1 MKGTTIYMKKISA
14 LLKQKEPAGGK
25 FVFSLLFLTI
35 LSLVFQGCTS
45 PVKRDFFNVH
55 WKPAEQ
61 APDSVFVL
69 FTADKRRVVGCCGAN
84 RFFGPLEVKDDQ
96 KIEVGML
103 GATRMAS
110 PHFRYEQKF
119 LDNLQS
125 AKTYRFEAD
134 GTLTLLDVD
143 NKPCMQLK
151 AETPSSKK

>member
-1 MKGTTIYMKKISA
+1 MKKISA
-14 LLKQKEPAGGK
+14 LLTQNRFAGRK
-25 FVFSLLFLTI
+25 LLFSLLFLTV
-35 LSLVFQGCTS
+35 LSLAFHGCAS

-84 RFFGPLEVKDDQ
+84 RFFGPVKVKDNQ
-96 KIEVGML
+96 KIEIGML

-110 PHFRYEQKF
+110 PHLRYEQKF

-125 AKTYRFEAD
+125 AKSYRFESD

-143 NKPCMQLK
+143 NNPCMQLK
-151 AETPSSKK
+151 AEKKSPQKQK

>member
-1 MKGTTIYMKKISA
+1 MKKISA
-14 LLKQKEPAGGK
+14 LLKQKGSAGGK
-25 FVFSLLFLTI
+25 LLFSLLFLSV
-35 LSLVFQGCTS
+35 LSLAFSGCAS
-45 PVKRDFFNVH
+45 PGERDFFNVH
-55 WKPAEQ
+55 WKPVEQ
-61 APDSVFVL
+61 APDTVFVL

-84 RFFGPLEVKDDQ
+84 RFFGPLEVKENQ

-125 AKTYRFEAD
+125 AKSYRFESD

-143 NKPCMQLK
+143 IKPCMQLK
-151 AETPSSKK
+151 AEIRPPRKQK

>member
-1 MKGTTIYMKKISA
+1 MKKISA
-14 LLKQKEPAGGK
+14 LLKQNGSAGIK
-25 FVFSLLFLTI
+25 LLFALLFLTV
-35 LSLVFQGCTS
+35 LSIVFQGCAS
-45 PVKRDFFNVH
+45 HAKRDFFNVH
-55 WKPAEQ
+55 WKPVEQ
-61 APDSVFVL
+61 APDTVFVL

-84 RFFGPLEVKDDQ
+84 RFFGPLEVKDNQ

-110 PHFRYEQKF
+110 PHVRYEQKF

-125 AKTYRFEAD
+125 AKSYRFESN

-151 AETPSSKK
+151 AEKKSPQKQK